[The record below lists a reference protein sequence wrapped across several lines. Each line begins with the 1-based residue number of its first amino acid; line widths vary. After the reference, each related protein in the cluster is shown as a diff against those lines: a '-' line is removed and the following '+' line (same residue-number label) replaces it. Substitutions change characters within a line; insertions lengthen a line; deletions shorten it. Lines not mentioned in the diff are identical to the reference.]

1 MGYRHVLGTAQSAGV
16 YHVSN
21 YGADPTGKMDSTE
34 ALLKVFTEVAN
45 GASNGVLMEGIS
57 NLGGVEISLDGG
69 DYLISRPLMFP
80 KTGLG
85 NILVCP
91 SLPFFMYLFV
101 YTLFLNCS
109 SYFFHQ
115 LNLPLT

>member
-1 MGYRHVLGTAQSAGV
+1 MVQGTTKSAGV

-34 ALLKVFTEVAN
+34 AFLKVFTEVAN
-45 GASNGVLMEGIS
+45 GASNGVLMEGIA

-69 DYLISRPLMFP
+69 EYLISRPLMFP

-91 SLPFFMYLFV
+91 SLPFPSSCIYLF
-101 YTLFLNCS
+101 TLLFLTALLN
-109 SYFFHQ
+109 FFHQ